1 VSIAPASSPF
11 KFIDDWKQMP
21 LTEQTRAAR
30 KPSRRRLAL
39 ILALLTASGPLA
51 TDMYLPALPEM
62 TEALGADDA
71 MGQLTLSVFLVGVAL
86 AQLFY
91 GPLSDR
97 IGRRGPLLFGTAL
110 FALASAA
117 CGLAMNMEM
126 MLVFRLLMALGGAAG
141 MVLARAVVRD
151 LFYGQE
157 MADFF
162 SLLMV
167 LMGAAPIL
175 APLIGGQLLL
185 FGHWRVIF
193 AVLFAAGAAAFFFV
207 WHSLPESLPPAKR
220 QRHGI
225 GLALAG
231 YGQLLRNRPFMGY
244 ALVIGFNSGAF
255 FTYLTCSPHVFIK
268 LHGMSGQMY
277 SALFGINALGML
289 AASAVNRRLLKSF
302 SLGTILSAALFGVLF
317 AGILLTVC
325 AWTGFGGPALLA
337 ALLFVTLSSGG
348 LVLPNATTLALA
360 PCGRAAGS
368 ASALLGMLQFGIG
381 GLTGALAGRFG
392 TASAMPMCVMF
403 VLCSVAA
410 CVALKMAEKASGAK
424 QDF

>member
-1 VSIAPASSPF
+1 MS
-11 KFIDDWKQMP
+11 
-21 LTEQTRAAR
+21 LTEQTRVNATL
-30 KPSRRRLAL
+30 SRRRLVV
-39 ILALLTASGPLA
+39 ILSMLAAFGPLA

-71 MGQLTLSVFLVGVAL
+71 MGQLTISVFLAGVAL

-117 CGLAMNMEM
+117 CGLARNMET

-151 LFYGQE
+151 LFSGRE

-175 APLIGGQLLL
+175 APLLGGQILL
-185 FGHWRVIF
+185 FAHWRVIF
-193 AVLFAAGAAAFFFV
+193 AVLFAAGAAACFFV
-207 WHSLPESLPPAKR
+207 WRSLPESLPPAKR

-231 YGQLLRNRPFMGY
+231 YGQLLRNRQFMGY

-268 LHGMSGQMY
+268 LNGMSGQMY

-289 AASAVNRRLLKSF
+289 AASAVNRRLLRNF
-302 SLGTILSAALFGVLF
+302 SPGTILGAAIYGALP
-317 AGILLTVC
+317 AGILLAVC
-325 AWTGFGGPALLA
+325 AWTGFGGLILLV
-337 ALLFVTLSSGG
+337 ALLFATLASGG

-368 ASALLGMLQFGIG
+368 ASALLGTLQFGIG
-381 GLTGALAGRFG
+381 GLAGALAGRFG
-392 TASAMPMCVMF
+392 ASSALPMCAMF
-403 VLCSVAA
+403 ALCAAAA
-410 CVALKMAEKASGAK
+410 CVALRQAEKAGGAK
-424 QDF
+424 QGA